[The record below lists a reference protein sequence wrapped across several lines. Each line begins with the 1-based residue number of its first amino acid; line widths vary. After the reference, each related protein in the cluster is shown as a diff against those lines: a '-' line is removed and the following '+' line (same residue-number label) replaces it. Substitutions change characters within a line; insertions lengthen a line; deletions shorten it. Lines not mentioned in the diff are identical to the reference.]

1 MKNKC
6 CFATSKFDLVDAA
19 RSNISIDWRNF
30 YLTFWEDAS
39 GDAN

>member
-6 CFATSKFDLVDAA
+6 CHATLKLDQQLT
-19 RSNISIDWRNF
+19 RSNISTDWRNF